1 MSSGFF
7 AVLFPPAPAY
17 LSLKGGSDMEICHH
31 HPVFSSPAQRQEC
44 LSRLLLA
51 CLRRL
56 EIDGTQPLSGR
67 D

>member
-1 MSSGFF
+1 
-7 AVLFPPAPAY
+7 
-17 LSLKGGSDMEICHH
+17 MEICHH

-56 EIDGTQPLSGR
+56 EIDRAQSLSGR

>member
-1 MSSGFF
+1 
-7 AVLFPPAPAY
+7 
-17 LSLKGGSDMEICHH
+17 MEICHH